1 MACGRTAKQGIE
13 QKKKPLEQED
23 DIKWKFEPWCKCVGA
38 YVGVG
43 SRLELLDSSGWANV
57 LNLVTKGS
65 FVHAITTTTRLLAT
79 F

>member
-1 MACGRTAKQGIE
+1 MVCGRTAKQGIE
-13 QKKKPLEQED
+13 QKKNTLEEED
-23 DIKWKFEPWCKCVGA
+23 DIKWKFEPWCKFVGA

-43 SRLELLDSSGWANV
+43 SRLELLNSSGWANV

-65 FVHAITTTTRLLAT
+65 FVHAITTTRLLAT